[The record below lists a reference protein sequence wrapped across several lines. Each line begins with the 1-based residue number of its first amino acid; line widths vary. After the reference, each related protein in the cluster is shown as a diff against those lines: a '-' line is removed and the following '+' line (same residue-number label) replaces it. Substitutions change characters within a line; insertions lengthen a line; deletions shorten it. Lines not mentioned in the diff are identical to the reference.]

1 MTSPVTIV
9 LGTCLM
15 IAPDPIVKTSRAI
28 AILSVAC
35 LLAGCGYH
43 PDSAV
48 ICSADSKESLFARS
62 LSKAQLETLYVD
74 SMRLLASPDRDHF
87 YENDH
92 PTHPRIPDQFAYL
105 KPWKIET
112 FSGDPHSFVS
122 FMLKGCMDE
131 FIDLTVE
138 KDKIVLSYSTGS
150 AVDVG
155 EEELWSAD
163 KVTGAK

>member
-1 MTSPVTIV
+1 
-9 LGTCLM
+9 
-15 IAPDPIVKTSRAI
+15 
-28 AILSVAC
+28 
-35 LLAGCGYH
+35 
-43 PDSAV
+43 
-48 ICSADSKESLFARS
+48 
-62 LSKAQLETLYVD
+62 
-74 SMRLLASPDRDHF
+74 MRLLASPDRDRI

-92 PTHPRIPDQFAYL
+92 STYPRIPDQFAYL
-105 KPWKIET
+105 KPWKIEI
-112 FSGDPHSFVS
+112 FSNDPDSFVS

-163 KVTGAK
+163 KVARAK